1 MEARAPHQRGKG
13 SRTVCIDA
21 FGQLEK
27 GAEWKLVRRI
37 REAKGVVLGRDT
49 GPCGEEKA
57 DSGPHK
63 VLEHFGIGHSC
74 RTLRQKLRKS
84 PVVIRSV
91 EVVYDQKNL
100 RAELCQPVQIK
111 AIERADIRAV
121 HGKGVAEADRRNRA
135 HKVAGIDGVN
145 TGESVGAR
153 GKDGGERCFAACAFA
168 ADEEGRRGVVKKSTD
183 LIQLLLAAKEQ
194 ARWRRERCR
203 CNGRSRRRLCFPDLD
218 AQKLDRGRGDQ
229 TAKVLAAV
237 TQECGE
243 DQPGEC
249 RAQMPAQS
257 VCVSTV
263 SLRCFILL
271 QTGADIHEDVI
282 PVLRIHLRRQ
292 PVLLIGAGLQKC

>member
-1 MEARAPHQRGKG
+1 MPCRNIPLDSNTVSCRNTPLDLRELKG
-13 SRTVCIDA
+13 SQLIKHFFEGREAALLLECSAEQLDEHDMLAHSQNNLGHYDFVTLGPGTVCIDV

-63 VLEHFGIGHSC
+63 VLEYFGIGRSC
-74 RTLRQKLRKS
+74 RTLRQQLRKG

-100 RAELCQPVQIK
+100 RAELCQPVQIEVIK
-111 AIERADIRAV
+111 RADIRAV

-145 TGESVGAR
+145 TGESVGAG
-153 GKDGGERCFAACAFA
+153 GKDGGERCFATCAFA

-183 LIQLLLAAKEQ
+183 LIQLLLAAKKQ
-194 ARWRRERCR
+194 TRYRRE
-203 CNGRSRRRLCFPDLD
+203 
-218 AQKLDRGRGDQ
+218 
-229 TAKVLAAV
+229 
-237 TQECGE
+237 
-243 DQPGEC
+243 
-249 RAQMPAQS
+249 
-257 VCVSTV
+257 
-263 SLRCFILL
+263 
-271 QTGADIHEDVI
+271 
-282 PVLRIHLRRQ
+282 
-292 PVLLIGAGLQKC
+292 